1 MSYLF
6 VQSLYHVAGLVAV
19 VIAKTGQNYKK
30 YDVQSNIFTIIS
42 RNACFLKSLD
52 GGWFQ
57 GQE

>member
-6 VQSLYHVAGLVAV
+6 VQSLYHVAV